1 MSEPILRVEGLKTVF
16 HASHGKVLTAVDGVS
31 FDLYPGEVLGVV
43 GESGSGKS
51 VTCRSILRLIQ
62 YPGEIVAG
70 RVLYRGRDI
79 LKLPHNKMH
88 QVRGQ
93 EIAMTFQDPM
103 VALNPVHRVRTQLY
117 EVLKANE
124 AVPAG
129 KGLEERAIEL
139 LRSVGIPAPE
149 QRINDYPYQ
158 FSGGMAQR
166 VVIAIALAANPSVL
180 LADEPTSALDVTI
193 QDQILK
199 LLLRL
204 QQSRSMSMI
213 LVTHSFGV
221 VAQTCDR
228 VAVMYAGQIVEVA
241 DVETIFYSPRHPYTI
256 GLLNC
261 VPDVDERQDERLTP
275 IPGIVPDLMNPPT
288 GCRFHP
294 RCPLATEECGQLP
307 VLLETVNATH
317 QTACIHHRELV
328 ETRNIYEEAV

>member
-1 MSEPILRVEGLKTVF
+1 MSEAILRVEGLKTVF
-16 HASHGKVLTAVDGVS
+16 HHSHGKVLTAVDDVS
-31 FDLYPGEVLGVV
+31 FDLYSGEVFGII

-62 YPGEIVAG
+62 HPGEIVAG

-93 EIAMTFQDPM
+93 EIAMIFQDPM
-103 VALNPVHRVRTQLY
+103 VALNPVHTVRTQLY
-117 EVLKANE
+117 EALRANE

-129 KGLEERAIEL
+129 KGLEELAIGL

-149 QRINDYPYQ
+149 QRINDYPYR

-166 VVIAIALAANPSVL
+166 VVIAIALAADPSVL

-204 QQSRSMSMI
+204 QSGRSMSMI

-228 VAVMYAGQIVEVA
+228 VAVMYAGQLVEVA

-261 VPDVDERQDERLTP
+261 VPDVGERQHERLTP
-275 IPGIVPDLMNPPT
+275 IPGIVPDLINPPT

-294 RCPLATEECGQLP
+294 RCPLAIEECRQLP
-307 VLLETVNATH
+307 VSLVNVSATH
-317 QTACIHHRELV
+317 QTACIRHQELV
-328 ETRNIYEEAV
+328 ETRNIYTV